1 MRLSLRT
8 CLAGMIACA
17 VGVALAL
24 PVGATSDRP
33 SAPRNVHAV
42 PAVGSATVSWG
53 APSSTGGSPLT
64 KYVVT
69 STPGKR
75 SCTAKKSPC
84 RVTGLKVKTSYHF
97 TVVAFNKNG
106 AGVVSAASN
115 KVTPLAAS
123 KSPTLTVTP
132 STGLSNGAS
141 VKVSG
146 TGFTPHDSVFILE
159 CLANATGQSGCN
171 IQGFPTSVKI
181 SASGV
186 LPVTVF
192 KVATGRIGT
201 GTCGTTAANAAACA
215 ISVGNASGGDTASR
229 VIKFKS

>member
-8 CLAGMIACA
+8 CLAGTIALG
-17 VGVALAL
+17 VGVTLAL
-24 PVGATSDRP
+24 PVGAASNRP
-33 SAPRNVHAV
+33 SAPRGVHAV
-42 PAVGSATVSWG
+42 PAAGSATVSWA
-53 APSSTGGSPLT
+53 APSSTGGSPIT

-69 STPGKR
+69 STPDKR

-84 RVTGLKVKTSYHF
+84 RVTGLKAGTAYHF

-115 KVTPLAAS
+115 KVTPKAAS

-159 CLANATGQSGCN
+159 CLANAKGQAGCN

-181 SASGV
+181 SAGGV

-201 GTCGTTAANAAACA
+201 GTCGTTAANASACA
-215 ISVGNASGGDTASR
+215 ISVGNA
-229 VIKFKS
+229 